1 MRKHVL
7 LGAVLAL
14 SALFMLSCSKN
25 HYDLDQ
31 VQSVEGSG
39 QWKLPIGSVHT
50 TLGKVLNQFGEND
63 LISYDANG
71 NLQIQYSFR
80 IDDIIK
86 GSNFLTLGTLNFT
99 SEINFVNPFPG
110 MHLPVA
116 IDTVL
121 RFQQIIELDAD
132 SATIESAVIKTC
144 TMVSTIQGNLGEISR
159 MEISSSDITMP
170 NGDSLYTTE
179 DVVDLA
185 GASFRLHDAN
195 GVADSV
201 MVINYA
207 IFYQLEGIDDPE
219 YHVNLIMG
227 LNNLKLQELSGHI
240 DHFVYDFTLDTTF
253 SLPIGNVEGQLDLVG
268 ATLTIQE
275 KNTFENL
282 YALLNINQ
290 AELYGGSV
298 APSMLFN
305 NYPYQITVVPSN
317 TFEPLDPVDVNVSVC
332 SDYNAIRLQGE
343 VDFNPLGSDRLI
355 VIHDTSSLSLGID
368 AMIPMQFNVPGVYY
382 IDTLD
387 LNMGDITVP
396 SLIEKLVLGI
406 MFNSQMPFNFTV
418 QLYPLNSMTGA
429 AGSPLLDEE
438 LLVNGSFDGNPVMS
452 EGSITL
458 TNQKLQE
465 LLDADKLIMR
475 IGVNTGNHDVI
486 LNLDN
491 GLEMTLKA
499 DVYYGGSVD
508 LNN

>member
-1 MRKHVL
+1 M
-7 LGAVLAL
+7 AL

-50 TLGKVLNQFGEND
+50 TLGQVLDQLGEND

-86 GSNFLTLGTLNFT
+86 GSNFLNLGTLNYD
-99 SEINFVNPFPG
+99 SEIDFDNPFPG
-110 MHLPVA
+110 AHLPVP

-121 RFQQIIELDAD
+121 RFQQLIELDAD

-144 TMVSTIQGNLGEISR
+144 TMVSTVQGNLGDISR
-159 MEISSSDITMP
+159 MEISSSDIIMP
-170 NGDSLYTTE
+170 NGDTLFTTE

-185 GASFRLHDAN
+185 GASFHLHDIN
-195 GVADSV
+195 GVADTV
-201 MVINYA
+201 MIINYA
-207 IFYQLEGIDDPE
+207 IFYQMEGIDDPE
-219 YHVNLIMG
+219 YHLNLIMG
-227 LNNLKLQELSGHI
+227 LNNLKLQEISGHI

-253 SLPIGNVEGQLDLVG
+253 SLPLGNVEGQLDLVG

-282 YALLNINQ
+282 YAMLSINQ
-290 AELYGGSV
+290 AELYGGGV

-305 NYPYQITVVPSN
+305 NYPYQMTVVPSN
-317 TFEPLDPVDVNVSVC
+317 TFSPMDPVDVNVSVC
-332 SDYNAIRLQGE
+332 SDYNAIRFQGE
-343 VDFNPLGSDRLI
+343 VDFNPQGADRLV
-355 VIHDTSSLSLGID
+355 VIHDTSSLCLGID
-368 AMIPMQFNVPGVYY
+368 AYIPMQFNIPGVYY
-382 IDTLD
+382 VDTLD
-387 LNMGDITVP
+387 LTMGDITVP

-418 QLYPLNSMTGA
+418 QLYPYNSQTDVVGIA
-429 AGSPLLDEE
+429 LLDEE

-458 TNQKLQE
+458 TNQKLQQM
-465 LLDADKLIMR
+465 LDSDKLIMR
-475 IGVNTGNHDVI
+475 LGVNTGNNNVI

-499 DVYYGGSVD
+499 DVFYGGSVD